1 MKNKKYYLLAF
12 LIPCIIMILLYLSV
26 GVIGGNKN
34 ILTVDLADQ
43 YVAFFNALKN
53 MFDGKIGYFYS
64 FSKTLGGN
72 IFGVI
77 TYYLISPFNLLILLV
92 NRTSIPDM
100 ILIINILK
108 ISFAG
113 LTSYIYFNKT
123 FKNNQKISLT
133 FSIIYALM
141 AYNIVYSQNIMWLDG
156 VILLP
161 LVFLGIDKLIEE
173 KSTMFYVTLTTS
185 IICNYY
191 IGYMTC
197 IGSLIYFIYKNYLK
211 DNKINIKKTIY
222 FIKILLLSVLTSS
235 IILIPSVI
243 SLLSGKASGF
253 LSEFIP
259 NQKFALFDII
269 TRFFIGTFKNSDLSG
284 GCPNVYVSLMTLV
297 LVIYYFFNKKIE
309 KQEKKA
315 SLILL
320 SVFVISFIF
329 YPIDVIWH
337 TFKHP
342 YGFPFRYSFIFDF
355 ILLIIAYKSIINIE
369 KIDKKF
375 IQNFILYSFIIT
387 IVVDKLLYSSTM
399 YYKVFGT
406 FILLTIYLL
415 YLSKRKSKTI
425 NTGIILLVI
434 IEMFINDFLIVL
446 NIKYQDKSLYN
457 EFTTN
462 YGYIIDNLNNKENT
476 FYRLEKDTSYSTNDE
491 LLLNYNGISHFSSV
505 YEGKNNELLGQYLG
519 IFNRFYITNYNGS
532 TPVTNSLFNIK
543 YLLSENEKEYYNK
556 INTYKNINIYENNYN
571 LPLGFMVDKKLK
583 NLELTKLEPFINQN
597 NILKTMN
604 SNIEDIF
611 YEEEFE
617 LILNNLELDETK
629 PNLTYKKINTNN
641 QASLQF
647 KINKK
652 YSGILYTYLSSTSNK
667 KVDIKLNGESIID
680 INDQNDYYYN
690 ILELGNFNQNEIITL
705 EVILLEDTI
714 KLEDYM
720 FYTLDLEN
728 FEKATNI
735 LNNND
740 KLIINEY
747 KTEYIKATINVTVDN
762 QILYTSIP
770 CDKGFKVYVDNK
782 EVKTTKTLDTLL
794 ALELDKGNHEI
805 IIKYETRGLK
815 LGMTLSVIGIML
827 FTITTIK
834 NKRKTIKEK

>member
-1 MKNKKYYLLAF
+1 MKNKKYYLSSF
-12 LIPCIIMILLYLSV
+12 FIPCIMMILLYVTV

-72 IFGVI
+72 IFGII
-77 TYYLISPFNLLILLV
+77 TYYLISPFNLLILFV
-92 NRTSIPDM
+92 NRISIPNM

-113 LTSYIYFNKT
+113 LTSYIYFDKT
-123 FKNNQKISLT
+123 FKNEKRISLT
-133 FSIIYALM
+133 FSIIYSLM

-161 LVFLGIDKLIEE
+161 IIFLGIDKLIEN
-173 KSTMFYVTLTTS
+173 KPTLFYISLTIS

-211 DNKINIKKTIY
+211 ENKINIKKTIY

-235 IILIPSVI
+235 VILIPSII
-243 SLLSGKASGF
+243 SLLSGKANGI
-253 LSEFIP
+253 LNEFIP
-259 NQKFALFDII
+259 NQKFAIFDII
-269 TRFFIGTFKNSDLSG
+269 TRFFIGSFKNSDLSG
-284 GCPNVYVSLMTLV
+284 GCPNVYVSLITLV
-297 LVIYYFFNKKIE
+297 LVIYYFFNKKIDS
-309 KQEKKA
+309 KEKKA
-315 SLILL
+315 TTILL
-320 SVFVISFIF
+320 SVFIISFIF
-329 YPIDVIWH
+329 HPIDVIWH

-355 ILLIIAYKSIINIE
+355 ILLIIAYKSILNID
-369 KIDKKF
+369 KIDKNF
-375 IQNFILYSFIIT
+375 IKKFILYSFIIT
-387 IVVDKLLYSSTM
+387 IIVDKLLYTSTM

-425 NTGIILLVI
+425 NIGIILLI
-434 IEMFINDFLIVL
+434 TSEMFINSFLIVL

-457 EFTTN
+457 DFVSN

-476 FYRLEKDTSYSTNDE
+476 FYRLEKDNSYSTNDE
-491 LLLNYNGISHFSSV
+491 LLLNYNGISHFSSI

-543 YLLSENEKEYYNK
+543 YLLSENEQNYYNK
-556 INTYKNINIYENNYN
+556 IDKYKNINIYENKYN
-571 LPLGFMVDKKLK
+571 LPLGFMVNENLINLK
-583 NLELTKLEPFINQN
+583 LTKYEPFINQN
-597 NILKTMN
+597 NILKIMN
-604 SNIEDIF
+604 DNIKDVF

-617 LILNNLELDETK
+617 INLNNLKLIESNKNIE
-629 PNLTYKKINTNN
+629 YKRINNNN
-641 QASLQF
+641 QASLNIE
-647 KINKK
+647 INKIHT
-652 YSGILYTYLSSTSNK
+652 GILYAYLAPSSYK
-667 KVDIKLNGESIID
+667 KIDIKLNGESIID

-690 ILELGNFNQNEIITL
+690 ILELGNINQNEIINL
-705 EVILLEDTI
+705 EIILLEDKI
-714 KLEDYM
+714 KLKDIM
-720 FYTLDLEN
+720 FYTLNLDNLE
-728 FEKATNI
+728 ETTKI

-740 KLIINEY
+740 KLIINNY
-747 KTEYIKATINVTVDN
+747 KTEYIKANINVTKDN

-770 CDKGFKVYVDNK
+770 YDKGFKVYVDNK
-782 EVKTTKTLDTLL
+782 EVEKLKTLDTLL
-794 ALELDKGNHEI
+794 ALKLDKGNHEI

-815 LGMTLSVIGIML
+815 LGIILSIIGIML
-827 FTITTIK
+827 FTITTIN
-834 NKRKTIKEK
+834 NKRKEK

>member
-12 LIPCIIMILLYLSV
+12 IIPCIVMILLYLTV
-26 GVIGGNKN
+26 GVIGGNKS

-72 IFGVI
+72 IFGLI
-77 TYYLISPFNLLILLV
+77 AYYLISPFNLLILFV
-92 NRTSIPDM
+92 NRTSIPNM
-100 ILIINILK
+100 ILIINIIK

-173 KSTMFYVTLTTS
+173 KSALFYITLTTS

-197 IGSLIYFIYKNYLK
+197 IGSFIYFIYKNYLK
-211 DNKINIKKTIY
+211 EKKINIKKTIY
-222 FIKILLLSVLTSS
+222 FIKILLLSVLTSGV
-235 IILIPSVI
+235 ILIPSII
-243 SLLSGKASGF
+243 SLLSGKAGDF
-253 LSEFIP
+253 LGQLVP
-259 NQKFALFDII
+259 NQKFALFDLI
-269 TRFFIGTFKNSDLSG
+269 TRFFIGNFKNSDLLGSL
-284 GCPNVYVSLMTLV
+284 PNLYISQIILV

-309 KQEKKA
+309 TKEKKA

-320 SVFVISFIF
+320 SIFVISIAFSSIN
-329 YPIDVIWH
+329 VIWH
-337 TFKHP
+337 MFKHP
-342 YGFPFRYSFIFDF
+342 IGFPFRYSFIFDF
-355 ILLIIAYKSIINIE
+355 MLLIIAYKNIINIDE
-369 KIDKKF
+369 INKKF
-375 IQNFILYSFIIT
+375 IKKFILYAFIIT
-387 IVVDKLLYSSTM
+387 LVVDKFLYSGTM
-399 YYKVFGT
+399 YYKAIGT
-406 FILLTIYLL
+406 FILLLVYLF

-425 NTGIILLVI
+425 NIGIILLI
-434 IEMFINDFLIVL
+434 IAEMFINDFLIVL
-446 NIKYQDKSLYN
+446 NIKYQDKKIYN

-462 YGYIIDNLNNKENT
+462 YGYIIDNLNNKEST

-505 YEGKNNELLGQYLG
+505 YEEKNNELLGKYLG
-519 IFNRFYITNYNGS
+519 VFNRFYITNYNGS

-556 INTYKNINIYENNYN
+556 IDTYKNINIYENNYN
-571 LPLGFMVDKKLK
+571 LPLGFMVDKNLLNLK
-583 NLELTKLEPFINQN
+583 LTKLEPFINQN
-597 NILKTMN
+597 NILKNMN
-604 SNIEDIF
+604 KNIDDVF
-611 YEEEFE
+611 YKEEFK
-617 LILNNLELDETK
+617 LTLNNLELDKTK
-629 PNLTYKKINTNN
+629 KNITYKKINNN
-641 QASLQF
+641 SQASLHF
-647 KINKK
+647 EITKK
-652 YSGILYTYLSSTSNK
+652 YSGILYAYLSSKNYK

-680 INDQNDYYYN
+680 INDQNNYYYN
-690 ILELGNFNQNEIITL
+690 ILELGNFNQNETINL
-705 EVILLEDTI
+705 EVIPLENEIMLEDH
-714 KLEDYM
+714 M
-720 FYTLDLEN
+720 FYTLDLE
-728 FEKATNI
+728 KLKDATNI

-740 KLIINEY
+740 KLVINEY
-747 KTEYIKATINVTVDN
+747 KTEYIKATINVTKDN

-770 CDKGFKVYVDNK
+770 YDKGFKVYVNNK
-782 EVKTTKTLDTLL
+782 EIKPIKTLDTLL
-794 ALELDKGNHEI
+794 ALELEKGNYEI

-815 LGMTLSVIGIML
+815 LGMTFSIIGIML